1 MNDFSID
8 SFYVILINDDNSM
21 VTTRKRK
28 IMQNSNLVDI
38 LCFLIHP
45 DYAEND
51 MENFSVSL
59 HYYLPVSAVEVVEIL
74 ALSDDTYDGYLL
86 YKLPIDTELTTES
99 GDVHLSLTFSHKDID
114 ENGDEVTRIRK
125 VSGAKLR
132 IEGSSPIKP
141 VPDEY
146 KRQVLFVN
154 ALPAIGDRECVYVY
168 MDEFYLW
175 NGSEYICTTDDSDD
189 FPISGWEPN
198 KQLITDE
205 NGNLALGDINGIN
218 ISSSAREGQ
227 TIIVKKTDGHGNPV
241 EWECADTSIFG
252 SKSEFVIQ
260 VDEPEDTSVLWLD
273 LDDESDHAENID
285 LTGYATEKYV
295 QNYAQPKGNYLTE
308 HQDISGKLDTSAL
321 PTAIDSALAK
331 AKASGEFDGRDGV
344 DGKDGSDGRDGYTP
358 QKGVDYFDGQPGK
371 DGKDGK
377 DGQDYVLTE
386 ADKNEIAE
394 IAAEL
399 VDVPESDGDSRF
411 VVQSTAP
418 EDTSVLWVDPTDEGE
433 DSPGEEAYEL
443 IQSVTVEEEGIT
455 SVTVKKFPD
464 GKSLSLNKAFATL
477 KFPLLESDITTG
489 SLEFNIGSETE
500 RVYSSYSPSLE
511 LKPNSLGRHFQMT
524 LWVEID
530 GGVLVGESNMSVTLQ
545 LESSRRVVGP
555 VAVYMGNRTIN
566 NVSAFVAN
574 GIPVGSVFELYGVRA

>member
-8 SFYVILINDDNSM
+8 SSYVILINDDNSM

-59 HYYLPVSAVEVVEIL
+59 HYYLPVSAIEVVEGL
-74 ALSDDTYDGYLL
+74 ALSEDSYDGYLL
-86 YKLPIDTELTTES
+86 YKLPIDTELTAES
-99 GDVHLSLTFSHKDID
+99 GDIHLSLTFSHKDID

-218 ISSSAREGQ
+218 ISSSAKEGQ
-227 TIIVKKTDGHGNPV
+227 TIIVKKTDEHGNPI

-331 AKASGEFDGRDGV
+331 AKESGEFDGRDG
-344 DGKDGSDGRDGYTP
+344 DP
-358 QKGVDYFDGQPGK
+358 GQPGK
-371 DGKDGK
+371 DG
-377 DGQDYVLTE
+377 QDYILTE
-386 ADKNEIAE
+386 VDKVEIAE
-394 IAAEL
+394 MAARMVE
-399 VDVPESDGDSRF
+399 VPESPGGIAVTGAKVGQTVKIAEVDENG
-411 VVQSTAP
+411 VPTAW
-418 EDTSVLWVDPTDEGE
+418 EAVEF
-433 DSPGEEAYEL
+433 PGNEEYESIDL
-443 IQSVTVEEEGIT
+443 FTVEEEGIT
-455 SVTVKKFPD
+455 TYEFNGTLKAFKLHIEVPATDVESVNGNLYVYKMDDTGKEMIAGYNYLSPVWGTVKRDHLAETYNRYGYSTTEFMSI
-464 GKSLSLNKAFATL
+464 GLNTEIGLRRSNLMRSAYATRIDN
-477 KFPLLESDITTG
+477 PYTRI
-489 SLEFNIGSETE
+489 
-500 RVYSSYSPSLE
+500 
-511 LKPNSLGRHFQMT
+511 
-524 LWVEID
+524 WVNVSK
-530 GGVLVGESNMSVTLQ
+530 GFLVGTK
-545 LESSRRVVGP
+545 
-555 VAVYMGNRTIN
+555 
-566 NVSAFVAN
+566 
-574 GIPVGSVFELYGVRA
+574 FELWGVRA